1 MPNTLCISSQNC
13 RGLKDRHKRN
23 LLFNYLIDNSV
34 DVCFL
39 QETHCSTKHTAQSWN
54 NNWGGHFFWS
64 FGSNRSN
71 GVGIW
76 FRTGLNVEVISTD
89 RDSEGR
95 MLLLLVKINNAIVRL
110 VNIYAT
116 VYSTK
121 DRRQLFSSLRHY
133 LVGNSP
139 IILGGDFNCVHDIN
153 LDKRGL

>member
-1 MPNTLCISSQNC
+1 MPNTLRISSQNC
-13 RGLKDRHKRN
+13 RGLKDWRKRD
-23 LLFNYLIDNSV
+23 LLFKDLIDNSV

-39 QETHCSTKHTAQSWN
+39 QETHCSSKHTAQSWN
-54 NNWGGHFFWS
+54 KNWGGKFFWS

-95 MLLLLVKINNAIVRL
+95 ILLLVVKINNSIIRL

-116 VYSTK
+116 VYSAK
-121 DRRQLFSSLRHY
+121 DRKNF
-133 LVGNSP
+133 
-139 IILGGDFNCVHDIN
+139 F
-153 LDKRGL
+153 